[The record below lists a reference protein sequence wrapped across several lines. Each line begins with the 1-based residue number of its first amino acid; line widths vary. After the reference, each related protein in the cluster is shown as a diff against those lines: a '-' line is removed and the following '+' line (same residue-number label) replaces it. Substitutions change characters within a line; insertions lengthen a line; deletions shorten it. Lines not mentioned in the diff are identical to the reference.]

1 METRV
6 TREVAASAQQVWDVV
21 TEIEASPGVMTAIE
35 HVERLDDRPGFGVGT
50 RWRETRTM
58 FGKQATEEMEVT
70 EVDPPHRYTVVA
82 VNGST
87 TYTSTITV
95 TPLDTQR
102 CEVTMTFAGQ
112 TSGVIGRLLAATVGR
127 LFAGATRRALQQ
139 DLDDIA
145 THVDG
150 AGSD

>member
-6 TREVAASAQQVWDVV
+6 SRAVAASAQQVWDVV
-21 TEIEASPGVMTAIE
+21 TDIEGSPAVMTAIE

-58 FGKQATEEMEVT
+58 FGQQATEEMEVT
-70 EVDPPHRYTVVA
+70 AVDPPHGYTVVA

-95 TPLDTQR
+95 TPLDTER
-102 CEVTMTFAGQ
+102 CELAMSFAGRS
-112 TSGVIGRLLAATVGR
+112 SGLAGRVLAATVGR
-127 LFAGATRRALQQ
+127 LFAGATRRSLQQ
-139 DLDDIA
+139 DLDDLA
-145 THVDG
+145 AHVEGG
-150 AGSD
+150 APG

>member
-6 TREVAASAQQVWDVV
+6 SRVVAAPAQQVWEVV
-21 TEIEASPGVMTAIE
+21 TDLEASPAVMTAID

-70 EVDPPHRYTVVA
+70 AVDAPHGYTVVA

-95 TPLDTQR
+95 TPLGSER
-102 CEVTMTFAGQ
+102 CELAMSFAGRS
-112 TSGVIGRLLAATVGR
+112 SGLVGRVLVATVGR
-127 LFAGATRRALQQ
+127 LFAGATRRSLQQ
-139 DLDDIA
+139 DLEDIA
-145 THVDG
+145 AHVERT
-150 AGSD
+150 GSG

>member
-6 TREVAASAQQVWDVV
+6 SREVAASAQQVWDVV
-21 TEIEASPGVMTAIE
+21 TDLEGSPAVLTAIE

-70 EVDPPHRYTVVA
+70 DVDPPHRYTVVA

-87 TYTSTITV
+87 TYTSTVTV
-95 TPLDTQR
+95 TPLGAQR
-102 CEVTMTFAGQ
+102 CELTMSFAGRS
-112 TSGVIGRLLAATVGR
+112 SGVVARLLAATVGR
-127 LFAGATRRALQQ
+127 LFAGATRRSLQQ

-145 THVDG
+145 AHVEG
-150 AGSD
+150 AGSG

>member
-6 TREVAASAQQVWDVV
+6 SRAVAASAQQVWDVV
-21 TEIEASPGVMTAIE
+21 TDIEGSPAVMTAIE

-70 EVDPPHRYTVVA
+70 AVDPPHGYTVVA

-95 TPLDTQR
+95 TPLDTER
-102 CEVTMTFAGQ
+102 CELAMSFAGRS
-112 TSGVIGRLLAATVGR
+112 SGLVGRVLAATVGR
-127 LFAGATRRALQQ
+127 LFAGATRRSLQQ
-139 DLDDIA
+139 DLDDLA
-145 THVDG
+145 AHVEGG
-150 AGSD
+150 APG